1 MDFEDEKRNASL
13 MLPYGRINVLLPIP
27 ISQYYEYLNKDIL
40 LRIGDLV
47 EVPFGKRFFPALV
60 IGSVEGQVEVSKLKP
75 ILSKYDLPSMPR
87 EMINFVTWVSA
98 YNMVPAGSVLK
109 MVLSAPDALL
119 PPRRAKAFIN
129 ALDMETQGIKLTPAR
144 NCLLYTSDAADE

>member
-1 MDFEDEKRNASL
+1 MDFEDKKRDVSCV
-13 MLPYGRINVLLPIP
+13 LPYGRINVLLPIP

-98 YNMVPAGSVLK
+98 
-109 MVLSAPDALL
+109 
-119 PPRRAKAFIN
+119 
-129 ALDMETQGIKLTPAR
+129 
-144 NCLLYTSDAADE
+144 CLLYTSPSPRDRQKSRMPSSA

>member
-1 MDFEDEKRNASL
+1 MDFEDKKRDVSL
-13 MLPYGRINVLLPIP
+13 VLPYGRVNVLLPIP
-27 ISQYYEYLNKDIL
+27 ISQYYEYLNKDLL

-47 EVPFGKRFFPALV
+47 EVPFGKRFLPALV

-75 ILSKYDLPSMPR
+75 TLSKYDLPSMPR
-87 EMINFVTWVSA
+87 DMINFVMWVSA

-119 PPRRAKAFIN
+119 PPRRF
-129 ALDMETQGIKLTPAR
+129 
-144 NCLLYTSDAADE
+144 C

>member
-1 MDFEDEKRNASL
+1 MDFEDKKRDVSCVL
-13 MLPYGRINVLLPIP
+13 SYGRINVLLPIP

-129 ALDMETQGIKLTPAR
+129 APLTMA
-144 NCLLYTSDAADE
+144 

>member
-1 MDFEDEKRNASL
+1 MKALYFLSDILNSTQLRTLWLVFEIFNYHNLKSDIVSTLLIKQSIWLDDFGIINFMDFEDKKRDVSWV
-13 MLPYGRINVLLPIP
+13 LPYGRINVLLPIP

-75 ILSKYDLPSMPR
+75 FLASNEISFL
-87 EMINFVTWVSA
+87 
-98 YNMVPAGSVLK
+98 
-109 MVLSAPDALL
+109 
-119 PPRRAKAFIN
+119 
-129 ALDMETQGIKLTPAR
+129 
-144 NCLLYTSDAADE
+144 